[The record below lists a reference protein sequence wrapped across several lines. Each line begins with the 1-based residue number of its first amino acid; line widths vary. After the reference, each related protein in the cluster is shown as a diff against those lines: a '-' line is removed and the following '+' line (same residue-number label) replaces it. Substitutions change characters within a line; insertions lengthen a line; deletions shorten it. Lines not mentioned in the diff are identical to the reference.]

1 MKAKNRSLGEG
12 AMEFKSVR
20 GMSSG
25 FVSGGTTDKPIERDD
40 EWLKAQQEL
49 EANRRRKEEEGRQEG
64 GKSLFEVLQSNKA
77 AKQEAFEESIRL
89 KNQFRN
95 LDEDEVEFLDSVLES
110 TRAKED
116 AVKKETAEQ
125 LNLFR
130 RQQEEADKAAL
141 NLPSTGTENPS
152 EAAIGPESSTTESQW
167 AINARKRKRVK
178 DKEVLPG
185 VKLRKSS
192 STSEK
197 PPASLSPSTL
207 TTTHLQKQPQVQ
219 NSPKSITGQTTD
231 SQIGGMKTVESP
243 PVKASPD
250 SPNPTVG
257 ALGLA
262 GYSSDEDA

>member
-1 MKAKNRSLGEG
+1 
-12 AMEFKSVR
+12 
-20 GMSSG
+20 MSSG
-25 FVSGGTTDKPIERDD
+25 FISGGTTDKPIERDD
-40 EWLKAQQEL
+40 EWLKAQQEI
-49 EANRRRKEEEGRQEG
+49 EANRRRKEEKEKQEG
-64 GKSLFEVLQSNKA
+64 GKSLFEILQNNKGDFA
-77 AKQEAFEESIRL
+77 ASTFVYGITVILTTAKQEAFEESIRL

-130 RQQEEADKAAL
+130 RQQAEADKATL
-141 NLPSTGTENPS
+141 NETGVGTDHSTEPGAQSGTS
-152 EAAIGPESSTTESQW
+152 SAEAQW

-178 DKEVLPG
+178 DKEILSG
-185 VKLRKSS
+185 VKLRRAS

-197 PPASLSPSTL
+197 PATPVSDTAVTSHAQETSKLHDSPEATVNRSKNQHITGSKIMESP
-207 TTTHLQKQPQVQ
+207 QKQAPDD
-219 NSPKSITGQTTD
+219 SPKPI
-231 SQIGGMKTVESP
+231 
-243 PVKASPD
+243 
-250 SPNPTVG
+250 VG

>member
-1 MKAKNRSLGEG
+1 
-12 AMEFKSVR
+12 
-20 GMSSG
+20 MSSG

-64 GKSLFEVLQSNKA
+64 GKSLFEVLQSNQA

-130 RQQEEADKAAL
+130 RQQEEADKASL
-141 NLPSTGTENPS
+141 DLPATGTENPS
-152 EAAIGPESSTTESQW
+152 EPAIGPESSAAESQW
-167 AINARKRKRVK
+167 AINARKRKRLK
-178 DKEVLPG
+178 DKDVLPG

-197 PPASLSPSTL
+197 PTSLSPGTSK
-207 TTTHLQKQPQVQ
+207 TTQLEKQPQVQ
-219 NSPKSITGQTTD
+219 NSPRSITGQSTD
-231 SQIGGMKTVESP
+231 LQTGGMKTVESP
-243 PVKASPD
+243 SVKASPD
-250 SPNPTVG
+250 SPKPTVG

>member
-1 MKAKNRSLGEG
+1 
-12 AMEFKSVR
+12 
-20 GMSSG
+20 MSSG

-40 EWLKAQQEL
+40 EWLKAQQEI
-49 EANRRRKEEEGRQEG
+49 EANRRKKEEEGRQEG
-64 GKSLFEVLQSNKA
+64 GKSLFEVLQNNKA

-130 RQQEEADKAAL
+130 RQQEEADKASL
-141 NLPSTGTENPS
+141 NLTATGTENPS
-152 EAAIGPESSTTESQW
+152 EPATGPEFSAGESQW

-197 PPASLSPSTL
+197 PSGLSPGK
-207 TTTHLQKQPQVQ
+207 TTTTNGEKYSQVQ
-219 NSPKSITGQTTD
+219 DSLESITGQTKD
-231 SQIGGMKTVESP
+231 SRIGDKKTVESP
-243 PVKASPD
+243 RVEASRN
-250 SPNPTVG
+250 SPKPTVG

>member
-1 MKAKNRSLGEG
+1 
-12 AMEFKSVR
+12 
-20 GMSSG
+20 MSSG

-40 EWLKAQQEL
+40 EWLKAQQEI

-64 GKSLFEVLQSNKA
+64 GKSLFEVLQNNKA

-116 AVKKETAEQ
+116 AVRKETAEQ

-130 RQQEEADKAAL
+130 RQQEEADKASLDLTVA
-141 NLPSTGTENPS
+141 GTENPS
-152 EAAIGPESSTTESQW
+152 ETTLGPESSTVESQW

-192 STSEK
+192 STVEK
-197 PPASLSPSTL
+197 PTGLSPG
-207 TTTHLQKQPQVQ
+207 TTKPTNGEKRSQTQD
-219 NSPKSITGQTTD
+219 SPKPTIDQAKSSQVDDKETVGSPQT
-231 SQIGGMKTVESP
+231 Q
-243 PVKASPD
+243 ASRD
-250 SPNPTVG
+250 SPKPTVG